1 MNKVKKQKEV
11 AKELNVSSAYISAV
25 LLGKKSCNERIM
37 EKLNEYY
44 NLQWEQKTRVLKTYK
59 VLGDKENE

>member
-11 AKELNVSSAYISAV
+11 AKELNVSSAYISAI

-44 NLQWEQKTRVLKTYK
+44 NLQWVQKTRILKTYK
-59 VLGDKENE
+59 VLGDKEND

>member
-59 VLGDKENE
+59 VLGDKE

>member
-11 AKELNVSSAYISAV
+11 AKELNVSSAYISAI

-44 NLQWEQKTRVLKTYK
+44 NLQWEQKTRILKTYK
-59 VLGDKENE
+59 VLGEKENE

>member
-11 AKELNVSSAYISAV
+11 AKELNVSPAYISAV

-37 EKLNEYY
+37 KKLNEYY
-44 NLQWEQKTRVLKTYK
+44 NLQWAQTTRVLNTYK

>member
-11 AKELNVSSAYISAV
+11 AKELNVSPQYISLI
-25 LLGKKSCNERIM
+25 LLGKKSCNERM
-37 EKLNEYY
+37 MKKLNEYY

-59 VLGDKENE
+59 VLGDKEK

>member
-11 AKELNVSSAYISAV
+11 AKELNVSPAYISAV